1 MTAAAPATDRA
12 PRLGPVWIAVYLAL
26 LLAIAALA
34 AWVFFL
40 RQPPVEYRDVPGQ
53 MSAEDREKLEQ
64 GLVALA
70 DRQKE
75 IDALMAALGEDIC
88 PPGQVKLDSLPTGT
102 EGGNVRQ
109 RGNAANQPAISP
121 APTVPAQGDT
131 GQATAPDTLQQT
143 ASLTPLSTANLR
155 DRLRLSTA
163 FIVTPVS
170 ESEIGSGTGFF
181 IAPEMLMTNRH
192 VIEGAKGG
200 EVFVTSKSLGQLR
213 KGKVVKMSTGSEFG
227 EPDFALVHVPGA
239 NQTGIL
245 PLTFSF
251 DALQPVVAAGYPSAI
266 TDSDISKQQLFN
278 GDMGAA
284 PALIPGTA
292 AERAEVR
299 RLSAW
304 FDEKFAAEVTS
315 LLVGEKVQKRFLGL
329 GEPSSQAIR
338 AGLANIGTHMAYI
351 DFLAERR
358 TWLAGDSFSIADV
371 AAAAHLSCVDYI
383 GDVPWEDHG
392 EAKQWYAR
400 VKSRP
405 SFRPLLSDHI
415 PGLKPPAHY
424 ADLDF

>member
-40 RQPPVEYRDVPGQ
+40 RQPAVEYRDVPGQ

-64 GLVALA
+64 GLAALA

-75 IDALMAALGEDIC
+75 IEALTAALGEDIC

-102 EGGNVRQ
+102 DGGNVRQ

-121 APTVPAQGDT
+121 APATSPQDAT
-131 GQATAPDTLQQT
+131 GQAAAPDTPRQT

-170 ESEIGSGTGFF
+170 EKEIGSGTGFF

-239 NQTGIL
+239 GQTGIL

-284 PALIPGTA
+284 PALVMNQGAIQTIQPVKGDVVIVHSTDISQGNSGGPLVDRCGRVVGINTFIVVDNENA
-292 AERAEVR
+292 GRVSYA
-299 RLSAW
+299 LSA
-304 FDEKFAAEVTS
+304 KGV
-315 LLVGEKVQKRFLGL
+315 
-329 GEPSSQAIR
+329 
-338 AGLANIGTHMAYI
+338 AG
-351 DFLAERR
+351 FLA
-358 TWLAGDSFSIADV
+358 
-371 AAAAHLSCVDYI
+371 AAKVSPKI
-383 GDVPWEDHG
+383 EQG
-392 EAKQWYAR
+392 EC
-400 VKSRP
+400 
-405 SFRPLLSDHI
+405 SD
-415 PGLKPPAHY
+415 
-424 ADLDF
+424 

>member
-53 MSAEDREKLEQ
+53 MSAEDREKLEE
-64 GLVALA
+64 GLAALA

-75 IDALMAALGEDIC
+75 LDALTAALGEDVC
-88 PPGQVKLDSLPTGT
+88 PPGHVKLDTLPTGT

-109 RGNAANQPAISP
+109 RGNAANQPPISP
-121 APTVPAQGDT
+121 APGSPGQ
-131 GQATAPDTLQQT
+131 QATASGAPPQT

-170 ESEIGSGTGFF
+170 EKEIGSGTGFF

-239 NQTGIL
+239 GQAGIL

-284 PALIPGTA
+284 PALVMNQGSIQTIQPVKDDVVIVHSTDISQGNSGGPLVDRCGRVVGINTFIVVDNENA
-292 AERAEVR
+292 GRVSYA
-299 RLSAW
+299 LSAKGVAG
-304 FDEKFAAEVTS
+304 FLKAANVSPKIE
-315 LLVGEKVQKRFLGL
+315 Q
-329 GEPSSQAIR
+329 
-338 AGLANIGTHMAYI
+338 
-351 DFLAERR
+351 
-358 TWLAGDSFSIADV
+358 GD
-371 AAAAHLSCVDYI
+371 C
-383 GDVPWEDHG
+383 
-392 EAKQWYAR
+392 
-400 VKSRP
+400 
-405 SFRPLLSDHI
+405 SD
-415 PGLKPPAHY
+415 
-424 ADLDF
+424 